1 MKTGAGQWKGKK
13 EVKVNADENGKQER
27 DKARHAKPHAD
38 DTVRSTRNA
47 AALVAGVLVVVHA
60 SRARLM
66 DSLMTL
72 SSMPFGLCGL
82 F

>member
-1 MKTGAGQWKGKK
+1 M
-13 EVKVNADENGKQER
+13 KVNVDENGKQER

-38 DTVRSTRNA
+38 AVRSTRNA

-72 SSMPFGLCGL
+72 SSLPFGLCGL
-82 F
+82 FDWAYPVVE

>member
-1 MKTGAGQWKGKK
+1 MQDNGKEK
-13 EVKVNADENGKQER
+13 KKVKVNVDENGKQER

-38 DTVRSTRNA
+38 DAVHSTRNA